1 LQCAQKLP
9 ETGSFYRPSGIL
21 SFALQ
26 TGPPHAKTSVVM
38 SHQEAEGQPG
48 TLAETVLAD
57 SCFKTQRRK
66 PMKPST
72 NDQIEGQL
80 HELTGNVK
88 EKAGKATD
96 NPKLTADGQDEKL
109 AGKVQNKVGQI
120 EKVLEK

>member
-1 LQCAQKLP
+1 DVFCSDLNEPVSGNTQNLQCAQKLP

-80 HELTGNVK
+80 HELYRR
-88 EKAGKATD
+88 A
-96 NPKLTADGQDEKL
+96 
-109 AGKVQNKVGQI
+109 
-120 EKVLEK
+120 